1 MAAEESFND
10 SLRDM
15 QDMSLRLSVDGDK
28 SSLNESLDVTTTFGD
43 HEVQDQVK
51 RVLSKMKK
59 SDSGP
64 KDHEDGNKL
73 PDNVSSKYPLLRHR
87 RKL

>member
-1 MAAEESFND
+1 M
-10 SLRDM
+10 
-15 QDMSLRLSVDGDK
+15 
-28 SSLNESLDVTTTFGD
+28 TTTSGD

-73 PDNVSSKYPLLRHR
+73 PDNVSSRYPLLRRR
-87 RKL
+87 RKLIVIALDCYDQS